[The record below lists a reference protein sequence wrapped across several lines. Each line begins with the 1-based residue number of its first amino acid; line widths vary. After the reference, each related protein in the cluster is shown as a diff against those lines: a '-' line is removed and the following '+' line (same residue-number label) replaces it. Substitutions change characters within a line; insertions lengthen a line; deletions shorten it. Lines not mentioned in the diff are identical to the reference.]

1 MLSLSLKM
9 KMQSAK
15 IKDLE
20 SASRWF
26 QEKRNLSSSVSIRNL
41 QLLVLKWPHYSKTIG
56 NNHLNE
62 MEMFMDQCFDH
73 VEI

>member
-1 MLSLSLKM
+1 MRM

-20 SASRWF
+20 SDSRWF
-26 QEKRNLSSSVSIRNL
+26 QENRNLSSSVSIRNL

-62 MEMFMDQCFDH
+62 MEMFMDQCFDQ
-73 VEI
+73 VERQYF